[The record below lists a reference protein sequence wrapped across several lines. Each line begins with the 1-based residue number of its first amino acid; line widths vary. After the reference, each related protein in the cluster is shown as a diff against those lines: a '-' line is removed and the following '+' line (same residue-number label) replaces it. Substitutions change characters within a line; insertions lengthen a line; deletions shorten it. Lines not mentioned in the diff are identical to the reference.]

1 MTAAVPAVEM
11 TVLFDVELV
20 QIVTE
25 AHVDAV
31 MFLLHAANLA
41 GHS

>member
-11 TVLFDVELV
+11 TVLFDIELV
-20 QIVTE
+20 EVVTE
-25 AHVDAV
+25 AHVDTV

-41 GHS
+41 RHC